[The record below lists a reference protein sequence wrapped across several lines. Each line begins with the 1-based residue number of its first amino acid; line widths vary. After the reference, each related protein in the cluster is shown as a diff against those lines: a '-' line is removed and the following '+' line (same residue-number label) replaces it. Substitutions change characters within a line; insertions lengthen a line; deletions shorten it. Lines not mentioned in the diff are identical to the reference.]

1 MKNKTKVSKDF
12 KTDKN
17 NPELKKDE
25 KQPVSTVEIKED
37 TEVINEKSIIEELKK
52 DEKQS
57 VSTVEIKED
66 TEVINEKSIIEELE
80 NDLNNSLEE
89 ECLEEAI
96 VESVNEEIKEA
107 FIEQKLS
114 EDVEEKTYQ
123 GDFRDELSAICEEED
138 LEESVKEEVEQVVL
152 TNAERIKLEKSP
164 DELGKNGCIG
174 FFTPISINLENCV
187 GCEYESNCYSRKKAK
202 EKIGMSVDIN
212 DGKELKVAPEKCF
225 EENNIEEEGI
235 DNMGYM
241 EDYDYDDEEEFDCD
255 IDEINKL
262 LAPKLAKIEKIV
274 KENQKQ
280 IKVGICITGAV
291 LGVLTLIKIFKKD

>member
-1 MKNKTKVSKDF
+1 MKNKTKVQKDL
-12 KTDKN
+12 KTDVN
-17 NPELKKDE
+17 SPDIKKDE
-25 KQPVSTVEIKED
+25 KQSISTVEIEED
-37 TEVINEKSIIEELKK
+37 IEIINEKSII
-52 DEKQS
+52 D
-57 VSTVEIKED
+57 
-66 TEVINEKSIIEELE
+66 ELE

-89 ECLEEAI
+89 ECLKEAI
-96 VESVNEEIKEA
+96 VESVNDEIREA

-114 EDVEEKTYQ
+114 EDVEDKTYR
-123 GDFRDELSAICEEED
+123 GDFRDELSTGCQEED
-138 LEESVKEEVEQVVL
+138 LEESVKEEVEQAVL
-152 TNAERIKLEKSP
+152 INSEKVKIEKTP

-202 EKIGMSVDIN
+202 EKIGMSVEIN

-225 EENNIEEEGI
+225 EENNIEKEGF
-235 DNMGYM
+235 DNMDYM
-241 EDYDYDDEEEFDCD
+241 EDYDEDEFDGD
-255 IDEINKL
+255 IDAINEL

-291 LGVLTLIKIFKKD
+291 LGALALIKLFRKD